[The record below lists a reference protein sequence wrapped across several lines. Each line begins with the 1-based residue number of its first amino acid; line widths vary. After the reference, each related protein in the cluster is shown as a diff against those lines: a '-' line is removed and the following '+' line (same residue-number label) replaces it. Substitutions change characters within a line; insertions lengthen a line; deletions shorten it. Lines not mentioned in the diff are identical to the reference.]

1 MPGIDYISPYK
12 HPLYISTY
20 KQYFQPGHFTLLSL
34 SETYMA
40 APKKVTFNNKRARE
54 FSDAVKARVNEY
66 FESKNLST
74 HANAEMVVKT
84 VILLAVYFGAYALI
98 MSGSLAIWQMWIL
111 CAVMGVGM
119 AGIGFSV
126 SHDALHGAYSS
137 NNKVNT
143 ILGLTFDML
152 GANGYIWKITH
163 NVVHHTYTN
172 IHQHD
177 EDLEVAEFI
186 RLSPHS
192 EYKPVHR
199 FQHILAFPAYSF
211 ATFFWAFIKDYRY
224 FLKANLGP
232 YENKSHPLKEWVILI
247 VTKILYY
254 TYTIVLPLTYLDI
267 TVWQWLI
274 GFLTLHMVAGIIL
287 GVIFQLAH
295 VVEQTDHPLPDENS
309 RIDQHW
315 LVHEMQTTANFAR
328 ENKLLCWYVGGLNF
342 QIEHHLFPKVCSI
355 HYPAISPIVEA
366 TAKEF
371 GVPYHMNQTFLG
383 AVASHYRVL
392 KKHGQP

>member
-1 MPGIDYISPYK
+1 
-12 HPLYISTY
+12 
-20 KQYFQPGHFTLLSL
+20 
-34 SETYMA
+34 MA
-40 APKKVTFNNKRARE
+40 APRKVTFNNKLAKE
-54 FSDAVKARVNEY
+54 FSQAVKERVNAY
-66 FESKNLST
+66 FDDNGISR
-74 HANAEMVVKT
+74 HANMQMIIKTITLVSLYVV
-84 VILLAVYFGAYALI
+84 AY
-98 MSGSLAIWQMWIL
+98 LAIMLGNLPLGVMWLL
-111 CAVMGVGM
+111 CVVMGIGM

-143 ILGLTFDML
+143 ALGLTFDLL

-192 EYKPVHR
+192 EYKWIHR
-199 FQHILAFPAYSF
+199 LQHFLAFPAYSF
-211 ATFFWAFIKDYRY
+211 ATVFWAFIKDYKY
-224 FLKANLGP
+224 FFKANLGP
-232 YENKSHPLKEWVILI
+232 YENKSHPAKEWVILI

-254 TYTIVLPLTYLDI
+254 TYTIALPLMLLDI
-267 TVWQWLI
+267 TFIQWLI
-274 GFLTLHMVAGIIL
+274 GFMTLHMVAGIIL

-295 VVEQTDHPLPDENS
+295 VVEQTDHPLPDENAH
-309 RIDQHW
+309 IDNHW
-315 LVHEMQTTANFAR
+315 LIHEMETTANFAR
-328 ENKLLCWYVGGLNF
+328 DNKLLCWYVGGLNF

-355 HYPAISPIVEA
+355 HYPAISHIVEA
-366 TAKEF
+366 TAKEY
-371 GVPYHMNQTFLG
+371 GVPYHMNDTFLG

-392 KKHGQP
+392 KKHGQPEFVYQ

>member
-1 MPGIDYISPYK
+1 
-12 HPLYISTY
+12 
-20 KQYFQPGHFTLLSL
+20 
-34 SETYMA
+34 MA
-40 APKKVTFNNKRARE
+40 APRKVTFNNKLARE
-54 FSDAVKARVNEY
+54 FSLSVKERVNFY
-66 FESKNLST
+66 FDENGISR
-74 HANAEMVVKT
+74 HANAQMVVKT
-84 VILLAVYFGAYALI
+84 IALVSLYVVAYLLILFGNLPL
-98 MSGSLAIWQMWIL
+98 GVMWLL
-111 CAVMGVGM
+111 CIVMGIGM

-137 NNKVNT
+137 NEKVNT
-143 ILGLTFDML
+143 ALGLTFDLL

-192 EYKPVHR
+192 EYKPIHR
-199 FQHILAFPAYSF
+199 LQHFLAFPAYSF
-211 ATFFWAFIKDYRY
+211 ATVFWAFIKDYKY
-224 FLKANLGP
+224 FFKAHLGP

-254 TYTIVLPLTYLDI
+254 TYTIALPLMLLDI
-267 TVWQWLI
+267 TFIQWLI
-274 GFLTLHMVAGIIL
+274 GFMTLHMVAGIIL

-295 VVEQTDHPLPDENS
+295 VVEQTDHPQPDENAH
-309 RIDQHW
+309 IDNHW
-315 LVHEMQTTANFAR
+315 LIHEMETTANFAR
-328 ENKLLCWYVGGLNF
+328 DNKLLCWYVGGLNF

-355 HYPAISPIVEA
+355 HYPAISHIVEA
-366 TAKEF
+366 TAKEY
-371 GVPYHMNQTFLG
+371 GVPYHMNDTFLG

-392 KKHGQP
+392 KKHGQPDFVYQ

>member
-1 MPGIDYISPYK
+1 
-12 HPLYISTY
+12 
-20 KQYFQPGHFTLLSL
+20 
-34 SETYMA
+34 MA
-40 APKKVTFNNKRARE
+40 APRKVTFNNKLERE
-54 FSDAVKARVNEY
+54 FSQSVKERVNTY
-66 FESKNLST
+66 FDNNGISRN
-74 HANAEMVVKT
+74 ANTQMVVKT
-84 VILLAVYFGAYALI
+84 LTLVSLYVGAYLLVLFGNLPLW
-98 MSGSLAIWQMWIL
+98 SIWLL
-111 CAVMGVGM
+111 CVVMGIGM

-137 NNKVNT
+137 NEKVNT
-143 ILGLTFDML
+143 ALGLTFDLL

-192 EYKPVHR
+192 EHKPIHR
-199 FQHILAFPAYSF
+199 LQHFLAFPAYSF
-211 ATFFWAFIKDYRY
+211 ATVFWAFIKDYKY
-224 FLKANLGP
+224 FFKTHLGP

-254 TYTIVLPLTYLDI
+254 TYTIALPLILLDI
-267 TVWQWLI
+267 TFIQWLI
-274 GFLTLHMVAGIIL
+274 GFMSLHMVAGIIL

-295 VVEQTDHPLPDENS
+295 VVEQTDHPQPDENAH
-309 RIDQHW
+309 IDNHW
-315 LVHEMQTTANFAR
+315 IIHEMETTANFAR
-328 ENKLLCWYVGGLNF
+328 DNKLLCWYVGGLNF

-355 HYPAISPIVEA
+355 HYPAISRIVEA
-366 TAKEF
+366 TAKEY
-371 GVPYHMNQTFLG
+371 GVPYHMNDTFLG

-392 KKHGQP
+392 KKHGQADFVYQ

>member
-1 MPGIDYISPYK
+1 
-12 HPLYISTY
+12 
-20 KQYFQPGHFTLLSL
+20 
-34 SETYMA
+34 MA

-66 FESKNLST
+66 FAANNLST
-74 HANAEMVVKT
+74 HANTDMVVKT

-98 MSGSLAIWQMWIL
+98 MTGSLAMWQMWVL

-143 ILGLTFDML
+143 VLGLTFDML

-192 EYKPVHR
+192 EYKWIHR

-392 KKHGQP
+392 KKHGRPE

>member
-1 MPGIDYISPYK
+1 
-12 HPLYISTY
+12 
-20 KQYFQPGHFTLLSL
+20 
-34 SETYMA
+34 MA
-40 APKKVTFNNKRARE
+40 APRKVTFNNKLAKE
-54 FSDAVKARVNEY
+54 FSQSVKERVNAY
-66 FESKNLST
+66 FDDNGISRN
-74 HANAEMVVKT
+74 ANAQMITKTIALVSLYVV
-84 VILLAVYFGAYALI
+84 AYLLI
-98 MSGSLAIWQMWIL
+98 MLANLPLGVMWLL
-111 CAVMGVGM
+111 CVVMGIGM

-143 ILGLTFDML
+143 ALGLTFDLL

-192 EYKPVHR
+192 EYKPIHR
-199 FQHILAFPAYSF
+199 LQHFLAFPAYSF
-211 ATFFWAFIKDYRY
+211 ATVFWAFIKDYKY
-224 FLKANLGP
+224 FFKSHLGP

-254 TYTIVLPLTYLDI
+254 TYTIALPLMLLDI
-267 TVWQWLI
+267 TFIQWLI
-274 GFLTLHMVAGIIL
+274 GFMTLHMVAGIIL

-295 VVEQTDHPLPDENS
+295 VVEQTDHPQPDENAH
-309 RIDQHW
+309 IDNHW
-315 LVHEMQTTANFAR
+315 LIHEMETTANFAR
-328 ENKLLCWYVGGLNF
+328 DNKLLCWYVGGLNF

-355 HYPAISPIVEA
+355 HYPAISHIVEA
-366 TAKEF
+366 TAKEY
-371 GVPYHMNQTFLG
+371 GVPYHMNDTFLG

-392 KKHGQP
+392 KKHGQPDFVYQ

>member
-1 MPGIDYISPYK
+1 
-12 HPLYISTY
+12 
-20 KQYFQPGHFTLLSL
+20 
-34 SETYMA
+34 MA
-40 APKKVTFNNKRARE
+40 APRKVTFNNKVARE
-54 FSDAVKARVNEY
+54 FSQSVKERVNAY
-66 FESKNLST
+66 FDDNGISR
-74 HANAEMVVKT
+74 HANAQMIVKT
-84 VILLAVYFGAYALI
+84 LALVSLYVGAYLLI
-98 MSGSLAIWQMWIL
+98 MLGNLPLGVMWLL
-111 CAVMGVGM
+111 CVVMGIGM

-137 NNKVNT
+137 NDKVNT
-143 ILGLTFDML
+143 ALGLTFDLL

-192 EYKPVHR
+192 EYKPIHR
-199 FQHILAFPAYSF
+199 LQHFLAFPAYSF
-211 ATFFWAFIKDYRY
+211 ATVFWAFIKDYKY
-224 FLKANLGP
+224 FFKEHLGP

-254 TYTIVLPLTYLDI
+254 TYTIALPLMLLDI
-267 TVWQWLI
+267 TFIQWLI
-274 GFLTLHMVAGIIL
+274 GFMSLHMVAGIIL

-295 VVEQTDHPLPDENS
+295 VVEQTDHPQPDENAH
-309 RIDQHW
+309 IDNHW
-315 LVHEMQTTANFAR
+315 LIHEMETTANFAR
-328 ENKLLCWYVGGLNF
+328 DNKLLCWYVGGLNF

-355 HYPAISPIVEA
+355 HYPAISRIVEA
-366 TAKEF
+366 TAKEY
-371 GVPYHMNQTFLG
+371 GVPYHMNDTFLG

-392 KKHGQP
+392 KKHGQPDFVYQ

>member
-1 MPGIDYISPYK
+1 
-12 HPLYISTY
+12 
-20 KQYFQPGHFTLLSL
+20 
-34 SETYMA
+34 MA
-40 APKKVTFNNKRARE
+40 APRKVTFNNKVARE
-54 FSDAVKARVNEY
+54 FSQSVKERVNAY
-66 FESKNLST
+66 FDDNGISR
-74 HANAEMVVKT
+74 HANAQMIIKTLALVSLYVV
-84 VILLAVYFGAYALI
+84 AYLLI
-98 MSGSLAIWQMWIL
+98 MMGNFPLWVMWML
-111 CAVMGVGM
+111 CIVMGIGM

-137 NNKVNT
+137 NDKVNT
-143 ILGLTFDML
+143 ALGLTFDLL

-192 EYKPVHR
+192 EYKPIHR
-199 FQHILAFPAYSF
+199 LQHILAFPAYSF
-211 ATFFWAFIKDYRY
+211 ATVFWAFIKDYKY
-224 FLKANLGP
+224 FFKEHLGP

-254 TYTIVLPLTYLDI
+254 TYTIALPLMLLDI
-267 TVWQWLI
+267 TFIQWLI
-274 GFLTLHMVAGIIL
+274 GFMSLHMVAGIIL

-295 VVEQTDHPLPDENS
+295 VVEQTDHPQPDENAH
-309 RIDQHW
+309 IDNHW
-315 LVHEMQTTANFAR
+315 LIHEMETTANFAR
-328 ENKLLCWYVGGLNF
+328 DNKLLCWYVGGLNF

-355 HYPAISPIVEA
+355 HYPAISRIVEA
-366 TAKEF
+366 TAKEY
-371 GVPYHMNQTFLG
+371 GVPYHMNDTFLG

-392 KKHGQP
+392 KKHGQPDFVYQ

>member
-1 MPGIDYISPYK
+1 MS
-12 HPLYISTY
+12 
-20 KQYFQPGHFTLLSL
+20 
-34 SETYMA
+34 
-40 APKKVTFNNKRARE
+40 APKKVTFNNKHARE
-54 FSDAVKARVNEY
+54 FSEAVKSRVNDY
-66 FESKNLST
+66 FVSNNLSE
-74 HANAEMVVKT
+74 HANGAMIIKS
-84 VILLAVYFGAYALI
+84 ILLLGLYFGTYALL
-98 MSGSLAIWQMWIL
+98 MTGAFNLWQMWL
-111 CAVMGVGM
+111 MCVLMGVGM

-137 NNKVNT
+137 NSKVNT
-143 ILGLTFDML
+143 ALGLTFDLL

-163 NVVHHTYTN
+163 NIVHHTYTN

-192 EYKPVHR
+192 EYKPIHR
-199 FQHILAFPAYSF
+199 LQHFLAFPAYSF
-211 ATFFWAFIKDYRY
+211 ATVFWAFIKDYKY
-224 FLKANLGP
+224 FFKSHLGP

-254 TYTIVLPLTYLDI
+254 TYTIALPLMFLDI
-267 TVWQWLI
+267 TFWQWLI
-274 GFLTLHMVAGIIL
+274 GSLSLHMVAGIIL
-287 GVIFQLAH
+287 GVVFQLAH
-295 VVEQTDHPLPDENS
+295 VVEQTDHPLPDENAH
-309 RIDQHW
+309 IDQHW
-315 LVHEMQTTANFAR
+315 LIHEMETTANFAR
-328 ENKLLCWYVGGLNF
+328 NNKFLCWYVGGLNF

-371 GVPYHMNQTFLG
+371 GVPYHMNPTFTK

-392 KKHGQP
+392 KKHGRIDNQ

>member
-1 MPGIDYISPYK
+1 
-12 HPLYISTY
+12 
-20 KQYFQPGHFTLLSL
+20 
-34 SETYMA
+34 MA
-40 APKKVTFNNKRARE
+40 APRKVTFNNKVARE
-54 FSDAVKARVNEY
+54 FSQSVKERVNAY
-66 FESKNLST
+66 FDDNGISR
-74 HANAEMVVKT
+74 HANAQMIIKTLALVSLYVV
-84 VILLAVYFGAYALI
+84 AYLLI
-98 MSGSLAIWQMWIL
+98 MMGNFPLWVMWML
-111 CAVMGVGM
+111 CVVMGIGM

-137 NNKVNT
+137 NEKVNT
-143 ILGLTFDML
+143 ALGLTFDLL

-192 EYKPVHR
+192 EFKPIHR
-199 FQHILAFPAYSF
+199 LQHFLAFPAYSF
-211 ATFFWAFIKDYRY
+211 ATVFWAFIKDYKY
-224 FLKANLGP
+224 FFKAHLGP

-254 TYTIVLPLTYLDI
+254 TYTIVLPLMLLDI
-267 TVWQWLI
+267 TFIQWLI
-274 GFLTLHMVAGIIL
+274 GFMSLHMVAGIIL

-295 VVEQTDHPLPDENS
+295 VVEQTDHPLPDENAH
-309 RIDQHW
+309 IDNHW
-315 LVHEMQTTANFAR
+315 LIHEMETTANFAR
-328 ENKLLCWYVGGLNF
+328 DNKLLCWYVGGLNF

-355 HYPAISPIVEA
+355 HYPAISHIVEA
-366 TAKEF
+366 TAKEY
-371 GVPYHMNQTFLG
+371 GVPYHMNDTFLG

-392 KKHGQP
+392 KKHGQPDFVYQ